1 MTSYPNKLLPL
12 KGRQFSFPI
21 LKLSEHYAA
30 QLLQSLGAVVGA
42 SVEQANGDCL
52 EAAAID
58 WAESG
63 LMPLTGY
70 AAGPPMQ
77 GPGAIASAARGALD
91 VLRLLSRV
99 QQKELPAELDGAK
112 LLSERA
118 AFLHLRRSGACS
130 PNGSCQ
136 LLKAKDGWVALN
148 LAREDDWDLLPAWLE
163 VEGGLRTWASVEAS
177 VKGQAVEY
185 LVERGRLMGLPLCS
199 TEVPLQENTSWFSV
213 YKQGKPATVKG
224 KKSPLVI
231 DLSSLWAGPLCSH
244 LLMHAGARV
253 IKVESKKRPDG
264 ARRGN
269 KDFYDLLNGGKQSVA
284 LDLSNT
290 QGKEQLIAL
299 IGKADI
305 VIEGSRPRAL
315 KQLGIDAELLLDK
328 NPGLVWVSITGYGR
342 QEPQANWVAFGDDA
356 AVAAGV
362 AQACANPPIFCGDA
376 LADPLTGLHAAVA
389 ALAFWQKGG
398 GVLLGMSLRKVTA
411 HCLGYRS
418 DVPLGQ
424 VRAIGSDWQLAINER
439 IVKIEKP
446 APRQLSIEAAELGSD
461 TQTVLKEFEIP
472 C

>member
-1 MTSYPNKLLPL
+1 MTQASDNSLPL
-12 KGRQFSFPI
+12 DGQQFSLPAFS
-21 LKLSEHYAA
+21 LSALYAA
-30 QLLQSLGAVVGA
+30 HLLQTLGAVVK
-42 SVEQANGDCL
+42 STKNICL
-52 EAAAID
+52 DSAAID

-70 AAGPPMQ
+70 CDGPPVQ

-91 VLRLLSRV
+91 VLRLLA
-99 QQKELPAELDGAK
+99 QKEITPALDGAK

-118 AFLHLRRSGACS
+118 AFLGLQRSGASS

-136 LLKAKDGWVALN
+136 LLKAKDGWLALN

-163 VEGGLRTWASVEAS
+163 VEGDLRLWSSVEAG
-177 VKGQAVEY
+177 VKNQTVEH
-185 LVERGRLMGLPLCS
+185 LVDRGRLMGLPLCS
-199 TEVPLQENTSWFSV
+199 TEVVPQEKAPWFSV
-213 YKQGKPATVKG
+213 YKQGKPSTVKG

-231 DLSSLWAGPLCSH
+231 DLSALWAGPLCSH
-244 LLMHAGARV
+244 LLMQAGARV

-299 IGKADI
+299 IEKADI

-315 KQLGIDAELLLDK
+315 KQLGINAELLLDK

-342 QEPQANWVAFGDDA
+342 KEPQANWVAFGDDA

-362 AQACANPPIFCGDA
+362 AQACANPPVFCGDA

-398 GVLLGMSLRKVTA
+398 GVLLDMSLCKVTA
-411 HCLGYRS
+411 HCLDFRS
-418 DVPLGQ
+418 DIPLGE
-424 VRAIGSDWQLAINER
+424 VWAIGSDWQLAINER
-439 IVKIEKP
+439 MVKIDKP
-446 APRQLSIEAAELGSD
+446 APRQLSIKAAELGRD
-461 TQTVLKEFEIP
+461 TQVVLKEFEVP